1 MIKYNRDA
9 KKLVIP
15 NGLGRNAIGGGV
27 QYVGGTNIDIDGNVI
42 NCTIDTSDFVSEDKL
57 DEAIS
62 EVEGKIPSV
71 EGFATEEELQE
82 VEGKI
87 PSLEGYATEDYVDN
101 KVSEVEGK
109 IPSVEGFATKEYVDD
124 IVGDI
129 NAILATI

>member
-1 MIKYNRDA
+1 MKLGFNMIKYDREK

-15 NGLGRNAIGGGV
+15 NGLGRNAIGGGI

-62 EVEGKIPSV
+62 
-71 EGFATEEELQE
+71 E